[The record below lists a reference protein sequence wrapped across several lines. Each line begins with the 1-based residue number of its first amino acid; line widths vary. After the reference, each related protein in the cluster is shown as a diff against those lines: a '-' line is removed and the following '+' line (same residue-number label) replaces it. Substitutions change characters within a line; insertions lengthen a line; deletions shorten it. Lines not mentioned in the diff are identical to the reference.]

1 MKFLL
6 VGILFSLTGW
16 GHADPAAQLQ
26 DCVEGGGGLDQ
37 CLQIT
42 MTALKEFMKVG
53 VPELGL
59 PPLDPMKLDNVE
71 FNLATAVVTFQN
83 VTAEG
88 LSDYQSRSVGYDKQS
103 HTMEMV
109 MAIPKL
115 STMGSYILRGKV
127 LNVEGLDSTGPYR
140 NEYSGVTV
148 DGKAIIEKNGNNI
161 QVGEMS
167 FRLKLNKINVHLECL
182 FPKPDQACCE
192 KDRKYRSCNPI
203 FAKTI
208 HRTINTKTG
217 GSSFVEKFQD
227 EITGRIAEISKDYL
241 NRALSKVES
250 KFFF

>member
-1 MKFLL
+1 MGTTKMRLL
-6 VGILFSLTGW
+6 VVVGILFLTGW
-16 GHADPAAQLQ
+16 SKGDPAGQLQ
-26 DCVEGGGGLDQ
+26 DCMEGGGALDQ

-42 MTALKEFMKVG
+42 MGALKEFMKVG
-53 VPELGL
+53 VPEVGL

-71 FNLATAVVTFQN
+71 FNLAGAVVTFQN

-88 LSDYQSRSVGYDKQS
+88 LSDYQTRSVGYDRPS

-109 MAIPKL
+109 MASPKL
-115 STMGSYILRGKV
+115 STMGRYILRGKV
-127 LNVEGLDSTGPYR
+127 LNVEGLDSTGPY
-140 NEYSGVTV
+140 S
-148 DGKAIIEKNGNNI
+148 
-161 QVGEMS
+161 
-167 FRLKLNKINVHLECL
+167 VHLECL
-182 FPKPDQACCE
+182 FPKPNQNCCE
-192 KDRKYRSCNPI
+192 KDQKYRSCNPI

-227 EITGRIAEISKDYL
+227 EITGRIAEISRDYL